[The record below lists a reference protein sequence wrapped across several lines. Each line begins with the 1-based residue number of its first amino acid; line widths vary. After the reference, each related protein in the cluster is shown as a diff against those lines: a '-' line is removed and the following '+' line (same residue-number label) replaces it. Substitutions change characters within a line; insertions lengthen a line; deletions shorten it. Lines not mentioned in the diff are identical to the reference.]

1 MRGVQSRPCCRS
13 FWGNSLHR
21 FHPSPNLLLI
31 GGPKTGT
38 TSLMHWLASHEQI
51 HHPWPNESHFLMAG
65 PAEFPTSPIHPKGTA
80 ILAPRADLDGVD
92 DHQWIMDKST
102 FHLYSQRALEA
113 VCEHLPEARVVIT
126 LRHPVDLMLSMH
138 QEHRKRLIEYDT
150 DQATMIEMSRGQSF
164 QPDEGVPETYS
175 FLRFPRLKAPTLQWV
190 EALGDRVRVVPLSS
204 IATDPLR
211 TTNEILSWLEV
222 ERMPEDTSLPR
233 YNERGEMNPSGW
245 AKTLRE
251 PPSFLSKLARTLLPT
266 KGLRRAILDPI
277 RSPGFKP
284 IAADSPVMDEQ
295 TRHELES
302 AFAEEIEFQENL
314 ASYIDPSIIV
324 GGD

>member
-1 MRGVQSRPCCRS
+1 
-13 FWGNSLHR
+13 
-21 FHPSPNLLLI
+21 
-31 GGPKTGT
+31 
-38 TSLMHWLASHEQI
+38 MHWLASHEQI

-150 DQATMIEMSRGQSF
+150 DQATMIEISRGQSF

-266 KGLRRAILDPI
+266 KRLRRAILDPI

>member
-1 MRGVQSRPCCRS
+1 M
-13 FWGNSLHR
+13 HR

-65 PAEFPTSPIHPKGTA
+65 PAEFPTSPIHPKGTT

-251 PPSFLSKLARTLLPT
+251 PPSFLSKLARILLPT

-284 IAADSPVMDEQ
+284 IATDSPVMDEQ